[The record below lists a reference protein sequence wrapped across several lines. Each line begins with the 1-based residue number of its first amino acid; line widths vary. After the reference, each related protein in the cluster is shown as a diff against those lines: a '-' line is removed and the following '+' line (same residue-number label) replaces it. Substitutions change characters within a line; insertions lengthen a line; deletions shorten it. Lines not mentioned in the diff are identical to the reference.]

1 MAKKNYNNKQER
13 KPELRMF
20 VIDITYADGHTHK
33 VVINRRNFYEAKEE
47 ADAIRTEYNEKYT
60 PKITGNFVKEVP
72 KK

>member
-1 MAKKNYNNKQER
+1 
-13 KPELRMF
+13 MF